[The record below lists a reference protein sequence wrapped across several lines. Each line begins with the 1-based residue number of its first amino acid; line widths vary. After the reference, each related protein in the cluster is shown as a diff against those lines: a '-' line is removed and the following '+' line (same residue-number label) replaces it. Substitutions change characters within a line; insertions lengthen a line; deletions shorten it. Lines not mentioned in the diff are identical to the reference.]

1 MREWR
6 EVGAKWGSGGPC
18 GMVLSMCKLQKMWEH
33 GCENGGAM
41 RPCPAADLPSELS
54 GAVYPAVVLPQAS
67 SHLELMILRVL
78 GGWMPHISGCKSK
91 LPVYI

>member
-33 GCENGGAM
+33 GCENGGAV

-54 GAVYPAVVLPQAS
+54 VFLLQKAKVQSLVGQLRSHRPMKWSKQANK
-67 SHLELMILRVL
+67 EKENRREPI
-78 GGWMPHISGCKSK
+78 K
-91 LPVYI
+91 